1 MSKVPVVEIR
11 ELSDEG
17 DVTPIGRFVLSLD
30 GIAHFIELRPS
41 AQGLVEMLLQEG
53 VPGVDGRLLFPQDGL
68 AFMQRIVYVVHGTY
82 LWATEVFETDEPEA
96 LSGMPRDNNSS
107 DQ

>member
-17 DVTPIGRFVLSLD
+17 DVTTVGRFVLAPD
-30 GIAHFIELRPS
+30 GRARFIELRPD

-53 VPGVDGRLLFPQDGL
+53 VPGADGKLLFPQDGL
-68 AFMQRIVYVVHGTY
+68 AFMQRIVYLVHGTY
-82 LWATEVFETDEPEA
+82 LWATEVFETDQPEA
-96 LSGMPRDNNSS
+96 LLDTPRDN
-107 DQ
+107 